1 MTGFFIAGLLGLS
14 AMLLVPPSRIPMQL
28 APAAGH
34 RESSDGRETTR
45 REGGMQD
52 GSRQRRR
59 SPLHNLLL
67 GLRRSRPD
75 SALQEVPL
83 LIHQLTGLLAAG
95 RAPHQLWA
103 DAAALQSAAGK
114 RDGDALSARLLPVLE
129 AAASAASLGL
139 SPVPVFEAA
148 AQDRAGRALKTHHTG
163 NRGGAASLSGLWAGL
178 AACVRVSER
187 SGAPL
192 AGVLSRYA
200 AQLEAGLDSQA
211 ARETAMAGPQATVRL
226 LTWLPVGGLGLGYL
240 LGADPV
246 GILLGSPLGW
256 LAGTAGVALS
266 LAGRFWSRAL
276 VRQAAGA

>member
-1 MTGFFIAGLLGLS
+1 MTGLLIAGLLGLS
-14 AMLLVPPSRIPMQL
+14 AVLLLPPSRTPVL
-28 APAAGH
+28 PPGNGH
-34 RESSDGRETTR
+34 RASRDGRATTR
-45 REGGMQD
+45 REGSGSD
-52 GSRQRRR
+52 GNRQRRPP
-59 SPLHNLLL
+59 PLHRVLV

-75 SALQEVPL
+75 PALQEVPL

-103 DAAALQSAAGK
+103 DAAALQAAAGK
-114 RDGDALSARLLPVLE
+114 GAGSSLSPRLLPVLE
-129 AAASAASLGL
+129 AAASSASLGL
-139 SPVPVFEAA
+139 SPVSVFQAA
-148 AQDRAGRALKTHHTG
+148 AQVRPGVAANPHQTSSLSGD
-163 NRGGAASLSGLWAGL
+163 ASLSGLWSGL
-178 AACVRVSER
+178 AACVSVSER

-192 AGVLSRYA
+192 AGVLGRYA
-200 AQLEAGLDSQA
+200 TQLEGGLDSQA

-256 LAGTAGVALS
+256 VAGGAGIALS

-276 VRQAAGA
+276 VRQAAGV

>member
-1 MTGFFIAGLLGLS
+1 MTGLWVTGLLVLS
-14 AMLLVPPSRIPMQL
+14 VLLLLSPSRTPPQPGPL
-28 APAAGH
+28 PGRPVPGAGQAAN
-34 RESSDGRETTR
+34 RSLR
-45 REGGMQD
+45 RPFL
-52 GSRQRRR
+52 RRLVSNSLR
-59 SPLHNLLL
+59 SPKDP
-67 GLRRSRPD
+67 S
-75 SALQEVPL
+75 LQEVPL

-103 DAAALQSAAGK
+103 DAAALQAATGK
-114 RDGDALSARLLPVLE
+114 DPAGSLSARMLPVLE
-129 AAASAASLGL
+129 AAAQSASLGL
-139 SPVPVFEAA
+139 SPVPVFRAA
-148 AQDRAGRALKTHHTG
+148 AEEQAGTPGKMRR
-163 NRGGAASLSGLWAGL
+163 RGGDRDAVSPAGLWTGL
-178 AACVRVSER
+178 AACVSVSER

-200 AQLEAGLDSQA
+200 AQLESAMDNQA

-276 VRQAAGA
+276 VRQAAGV